1 MDLGERKQ
9 HLLSA
14 AIEVYIH
21 TGEPVGSKLLAERLG
36 RMGHTVSSAT
46 IRNEMADL
54 AALGYLEQPHTSAG
68 RIPTGK
74 AFRLY
79 IDRLMQRISLSEE
92 EKRSIRAMLAPVA
105 DDPEKLLGEAT
116 GALAQVTGCAAL
128 SASPRSAGSAVH
140 RVDIMR
146 VSARTVALLLITDS
160 GLLRNRVCRFDRPVD
175 DRLLDGL
182 RTVLNT
188 RFAGCALCDIG
199 IAEVQS
205 VLIDLGAGALLCAP
219 ALTAFHD
226 LVRESA
232 EAEVRCAGQLNLLR
246 HPDYGP
252 EDSRMLLGLLAHQGE
267 LMRILSPQASGLQVV
282 LGSESPRP
290 ELSSSSLIVTHYSP
304 DGKGVGS
311 LGLIGPMRMDYAY
324 AIPRLEYITQLV
336 SHQLAGLFDAG
347 DISVNMM
354 KEG

>member
-1 MDLGERKQ
+1 MELGERKQ

-21 TGEPVGSKLLAERLG
+21 SGEPVGSKLLAERLG
-36 RMGHTVSSAT
+36 HMGLSVSSAT
-46 IRNEMADL
+46 IRNEMAEL

-79 IDRLMQRISLSEE
+79 IDRLMHRTTLSEE
-92 EKRSIRAMLAPVA
+92 EKRNIRAMLAPVA
-105 DDPEKLLGEAT
+105 DDPEKLLSEAT

-146 VSARTVALLLITDS
+146 VSTRTVALLLITDS

-175 DRLLDGL
+175 DALLSGL
-182 RTVLNT
+182 RAVFNA
-188 RFAGCALCDIG
+188 RFAGRALCDIG
-199 IAEVQS
+199 MAEVQS
-205 VLIDLGAGALLCAP
+205 MLIDLGGGALLCAP
-219 ALTAFHD
+219 ALTAFHE

-232 EAEVRCAGQLNLLR
+232 AAEVRCAGQLNLLH

-252 EDSRMLLGLLAHQGE
+252 EDSRLLLGLLAHQGE
-267 LMRILSPQASGLQVV
+267 LAQMLSPHAGGLQVV
-282 LGSESPRP
+282 LGSESARP
-290 ELSSSSLIVTHYSP
+290 ELSHSSLIVTHYSP
-304 DGKGVGS
+304 DGKGVGT

-324 AIPRLEYITQLV
+324 AIPRLEFIAQLV
-336 SHQLAGLFDAG
+336 SKQLAGLFDPG
-347 DISVNMM
+347 DVSVNMM